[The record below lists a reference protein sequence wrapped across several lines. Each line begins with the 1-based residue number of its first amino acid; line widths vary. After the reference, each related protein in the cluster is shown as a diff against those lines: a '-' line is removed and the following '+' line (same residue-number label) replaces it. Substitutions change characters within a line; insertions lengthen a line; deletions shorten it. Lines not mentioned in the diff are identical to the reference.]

1 MVKYYAGT
9 QELRCDVLKV
19 AHHGSHSSSSEA
31 FLDAVRPKAAVIQ
44 VGKKNRYGHPHQE
57 TLEKL
62 KRRNIPVYRNDR
74 HGAIGLRVRRNK
86 ILVDRMMN

>member
-1 MVKYYAGT
+1 MSFMIETSARHIHLT
-9 QELRCDVLKV
+9 
-19 AHHGSHSSSSEA
+19 
-31 FLDAVRPKAAVIQ
+31 
-44 VGKKNRYGHPHQE
+44 QE

-86 ILVDRMMN
+86 ILIDRMIN

>member
-1 MVKYYAGT
+1 M
-9 QELRCDVLKV
+9 LKV

-31 FLDAVRPKAAVIQ
+31 FLDAVRPRAAVIQ

-86 ILVDRMMN
+86 IIVDRMMN